1 MVRAT
6 ISTSQNP
13 VFVEGWN
20 PGIPVAAKEPDL
32 AWKLMALWTSPEIQV
47 MQSKTAGYLPMRKS
61 AAAMVDPNSPDTA
74 HVKPSRGS
82 NSLFIAFGHLKA

>member
-47 MQSKTAGYLPMRKS
+47 LAIYPCAKVRPPWSIRTVPIPL
-61 AAAMVDPNSPDTA
+61 T
-74 HVKPSRGS
+74 
-82 NSLFIAFGHLKA
+82 